1 MEFLKQA
8 KEEIQARVKEET
20 SITLEKPDPTGHGG
34 TSTTGNI
41 AKSLLNTNNRLLLT
55 EGISNPELKTTIDK
69 IILNMAVILA
79 IINSSKKVKIAE
91 FTEFCQVTS
100 KLVKSVP
107 WIHISPSAHIVL
119 GHSAEL
125 IEGNNQTGLL
135 NFTESGI
142 EANNKFL
149 RQYRLNYSR
158 KTSQF
163 DNLSDCLNRLWDKS
177 DTMVIKTC
185 ERLHC
190 GHCNAQGHTIR
201 SCSEL
206 KKVLAGCN
214 TEFEDLISLLTEC

>member
-1 MEFLKQA
+1 MLK
-8 KEEIQARVKEET
+8 I
-20 SITLEKPDPTGHGG
+20 
-34 TSTTGNI
+34 
-41 AKSLLNTNNRLLLT
+41 
-55 EGISNPELKTTIDK
+55 
-69 IILNMAVILA
+69 AVILA
-79 IINSSKKVKIAE
+79 IINSNKKVKIAE

-125 IEGNNQTGLL
+125 IDGNNQTGLL
-135 NFTESGI
+135 NFTECGI

-177 DTMVIKTC
+177 DPMVMKTC

-190 GHCNAQGHTIR
+190 VHCNGQGHNVR
-201 SCSEL
+201 SCLEL
-206 KKVLAGCN
+206 KKVLTGCS
-214 TEFEDLISLLTEC
+214 TEFEYWVSLLTDC